1 MQKKIIASLLVSPM
15 AFNAMANIAMD
26 PVNNAAW
33 TATGITGT
41 DIFKDGVVTC
51 PVGTGVISQS
61 YKIAAPGKYNITFAN
76 SQNAV
81 FEVFVGGEK
90 VASGE
95 STVSFEVKNQDTKIL
110 LKVSA
115 KDPASTFLFGD
126 ATVEVVFD
134 FKSEKDALIAALGIA
149 PYPTFSENIPVDEA
163 ESLKESYRKLQKEYK
178 TLLAKINAIP
188 DEIGDNDAKLTAYK
202 DYKLYEDPN
211 LIETEILTL
220 LGKFEAEVKKIGEIN
235 DTYDTIKANTVAR
248 DALLA
253 EVTELRQSLKAVTDQ
268 IDADGVSKAVKDKC
282 AEDVKKAED
291 AIAAYK
297 TAIETAYFDLE
308 QKDIKVESQKATIDQ
323 QIADL
328 EAKFNK
334 AVADEAALESLT
346 AKGNELAVAYSQAQM
361 TITGFAGVKDH
372 ENVFAAKQAEW
383 MNKISAENE
392 KGKKAAAVTDPA
404 KAAENEET
412 VQAAIDAINAVV
424 EDAREL
430 VAAQNAAMEAA
441 QKAIVDVETAFKS
454 QTEEFAKYR
463 EWLTIDKEVQEE
475 YDVKVAGINGA
486 IEAAKKT
493 IVDEYGKNDLA
504 EDDYTT
510 KIKEINDLIGV
521 LDDFLAKQ
529 NLVNKVEAQ
538 KALNDLKEHIT
549 ETSKDL
555 GVDILGKFNGKNGT
569 IPSIQEAIN
578 ALTGEYTGSQVE
590 TAIKAAK
597 ENADKLISAFEGAKV
612 AKDDFFKAIERLNT
626 YVGGKTIVPG
636 SEYDKTNGID
646 KTLKEL
652 EGKRTEWESDYQ
664 AAAGMNAQE
673 CYDAAVALKSDI
685 SAYDWRSKID
695 SAFNTFENEATKANY
710 QVAVDKL
717 AAVKDNANAPLA
729 AEAFT
734 EIDKTMAEIKTALD
748 AATAD
753 NVDFSDEKKVDAK
766 VKACADIDANIVKAI
781 ADIDE
786 IADNQKAYSDF
797 KVSLDGVQKEIK
809 ELIEFNENTALSPAK
824 EFFAKAI
831 NGADNKESLQAQ
843 LNDLTETLKGYLA
856 NLTVA
861 DNNESIKAV
870 IDGLKTKIVNMG
882 KDIKD
887 NEVAHDAQLA
897 KSQLA
902 RDLITKNLTTI
913 KDGTNPALVKNW
925 VDDLE
930 ALRDDALLTNDRK
943 VTEAYGKGE
952 CAKSND
958 DIIKEY
964 DRIIAEADRL
974 LAEYNNENDGYA
986 SKVATHN
993 EEIQA
998 TAGWDGT
1005 LANLR
1010 AEYLSAISAYNAY
1023 RGIENPGYKKYL
1035 TEKDVFKSH
1044 AGIYDYNTA
1053 ISKLESDVVTA
1064 VGMANKEKHALTAG
1078 EFDEMATDKAAALL
1092 KNMQNDVAA
1101 MQKGFNDA
1109 GVAYYV
1115 LLNGKAEAAID
1126 EAEAKL
1132 TAAGLTDQIEGILK
1146 EYKDALKKG
1155 QNAYAEAMST
1165 KDEGGKGE
1173 TIGLDM
1179 DGIANDL
1186 DKVMPIDLQ
1195 KCAKDKWDVEYTGA
1209 ESIFTT
1215 LETELAGYENASKDV
1230 KDAQTERLNK
1240 AETDAVTLNGTA
1252 GADKTLIDNL
1262 ADYLTELAGYVT
1274 AAQNAVEAVK
1284 ASNDSNKANEDAY
1297 KEYTGTVIPN
1307 LNSKL
1312 NDLKAFVNALGGTA
1326 KVDVDAVEAA
1336 VKAVADKVDANR
1348 SQLTDK
1354 ETETEIDK
1362 LLKAANTAIDNA
1374 YNSAFA
1380 DEVSYLTNHLLE
1392 QAKVSFN
1399 NAKAADKDGANKVRL
1414 DKINESLD
1422 ETISKVRELPLAPSE
1437 EYTQD
1442 ELDEFR
1448 TLALGYETEICG
1460 YIAELQTMYEPYDGE
1475 TTVDGVLAELD
1486 QAVTDVQKKIDE
1498 AKVAISG
1505 YEQKVQEEFGPQVE
1519 ALQSELTGIQTEYK
1533 AAGSTVIAQQENYEK
1548 RIKEVNDKLAGLEN
1562 DAAAKQVVAKQHAV
1576 SDTRYGELETEYDD
1590 YVSRLEVLNSLLG
1603 EYELD
1608 EANFGVS
1615 EIQDYLDGALEDL
1628 EAKKAEFAL
1637 DADSKLL
1644 NGQNIDYLLDL
1655 NTLKAKKRHALDL
1668 QDVADDNLTKLG
1680 EALAGNIVPD
1690 VREEIANGLADL
1702 RGSYNTLNGNITDFI
1717 PSDYAGEATEEGVA
1731 ILDGYIQQSETIAA
1745 GALALIDKAEEGR
1758 YYPGDLN
1765 GTDGRV
1771 DIGDIQTLISMI
1783 GEGVTYEDLYNE
1795 DPARACAA
1803 DVTGDKILTVA
1814 DVTALIDLALNG
1826 NSGRTFAMVRGTVQS
1841 ESSINAMLVS
1851 EANGVRTYAV
1861 NLTNYE
1867 AFVAGQFD
1875 LKVESDAEIVS
1886 VYAGD
1891 RLASHELSTF
1901 DNAGQTRVIIA
1912 SMENSQISGNEGTTV
1927 FVEVKGRSGV
1937 GVENVIFA
1945 DENSQAYALG
1955 DKAPETSGIDNIYNS
1970 AKAVKEAIYDAAGR
1984 AMKSVRRGLNI
1995 IRHSDGSVTK
2005 EIRK

>member
-1 MQKKIIASLLVSPM
+1 MVSPM

-61 YKIAAPGKYNITFAN
+61 YNILAPGKYNITFAN

-95 STVSFEVKNQDTKIL
+95 STVSFEVKNQDKEIV

-134 FKSEKDALIAALGIA
+134 FGSEKIALRDAVDTANKYLALDKNNTSDKAVALRKSLTDLQKKVVDLRAEIDALPGEDG
-149 PYPTFSENIPVDEA
+149 ENQ
-163 ESLKESYRKLQKEYK
+163 KKLDAY
-178 TLLAKINAIP
+178 T
-188 DEIGDNDAKLTAYK
+188 DNR
-202 DYKLYEDPN
+202 LYEDPN
-211 LIETEILTL
+211 PIEVRISNLATEFDTLIEE
-220 LGKFEAEVKKIGEIN
+220 
-235 DTYDTIKANTVAR
+235 IKAENDRYNTEQTNTTAR

-253 EVTELRQSLKAVTDQ
+253 EVTELEAELKAVTDQ
-268 IDADGVSKAVKDKC
+268 IDADGVSKDVKAECQQARGAVENAITNYETEIKTAY
-282 AEDVKKAED
+282 AEDKLDQE
-291 AIAAYK
+291 I
-297 TAIETAYFDLE
+297 IEF
-308 QKDIKVESQKATIDQ
+308 ESQKADIEQ
-323 QIADL
+323 QIAEL
-328 EAKFNK
+328 EVLFKK
-334 AVADEAALESLT
+334 ATADEAALESLT

-361 TITGFAGVKDH
+361 TITGFAGVKDYQ
-372 ENVFAAKQAEW
+372 NVFAAKQAEW
-383 MNKISAENE
+383 MNAISAENE
-392 KGKKAAAVTDPA
+392 KGKKAAADTDPA

-424 EDAREL
+424 EAAREL

-454 QTEEFAKYR
+454 QTEEFDKNI
-463 EWLTIDKEVQEE
+463 EGLTIDVEVQNEYEE
-475 YDVKVAGINGA
+475 KVAAINNA
-486 IEAAKKT
+486 IDAAKET
-493 IVDEYGKNDLA
+493 IADEYGKNDLA
-504 EDDYTT
+504 SDDYTT
-510 KIKEINDLIGV
+510 QLDEINNLIGD

-529 NLVNKVEAQ
+529 NLVNKAEAQ
-538 KALNDLKEHIT
+538 KALNDLKEYIT

-555 GVDILGKFNGKNGT
+555 DVEILDKFNGTNGT

-590 TAIKAAK
+590 TAINAAK
-597 ENADKLISAFEGAKV
+597 ENADKLISAFKGAKE

-626 YVGGKTIVPG
+626 YVGGKKFVSG
-636 SEYDKTNGID
+636 SEYDKTNGIN
-646 KTLKEL
+646 KTLEEL
-652 EGKRTEWESDYQ
+652 KGKRDEWNAAYKE
-664 AAAGMNAQE
+664 AAGMNAQE

-695 SAFNTFENEATKANY
+695 SAFNTFENEATAANY

-717 AAVKDNANAPLA
+717 AVVKANADAKLA
-729 AEAFT
+729 PEAFT
-734 EIDKTMAEIKTALD
+734 EIDETMAEIKTALD

-753 NVDFSDEKKVDAK
+753 NVDFSDEEKVAAK
-766 VKACADIDANIVKAI
+766 VEACNDIDTKIVNAI
-781 ADIDE
+781 AAIE
-786 IADNQKAYSDF
+786 KIADNQKAYSDF
-797 KVSLDGVQKEIK
+797 KVSLDEVQEEID
-809 ELIEFNENTALSPAK
+809 ELIKYNENTALSPAK
-824 EFFAKAI
+824 EFFATAI
-831 NGADNKESLQAQ
+831 NGADDEESLQAQ
-843 LNDLTETLKGYLA
+843 LNDLTNKLKEHLA
-856 NLTVA
+856 NLSVVE
-861 DNNESIKAV
+861 NKESIKAD
-870 IDGLKTKIVNMG
+870 IDGLKTKIVNMEG
-882 KDIKD
+882 AIEANERAHKD
-887 NEVAHDAQLA
+887 QLA
-897 KSQLA
+897 KSQSA
-902 RDLITKNLTTI
+902 RDVITKNLTTI
-913 KDGTNPALVKNW
+913 KDGTDPALVEVW
-925 VDDLE
+925 VDALE
-930 ALRDDALLTNDRK
+930 ALRDDALLANDRK
-943 VTEAYGKGE
+943 VTEAYGNGE
-952 CAKSND
+952 CATSND

-974 LAEYNNENDGYA
+974 FAEYNDENDGYA
-986 SKVATHN
+986 FKVANHN
-993 EEIQA
+993 KDIQA
-998 TAGWDGT
+998 NAGWVGT

-1035 TEKDVFKSH
+1035 TEYDVFKSH

-1053 ISKLESDVVTA
+1053 ISKLESDVATA
-1064 VGMANKEKHALTAG
+1064 VRTANEEKHALTAG

-1092 KNMQNDVAA
+1092 KNMQNDVAD

-1109 GVAYYV
+1109 GVAYYT
-1115 LLNGKAEAAID
+1115 LLHGKAQAAID

-1132 TAAGLTDQIEGILK
+1132 TAAGLTDQIEDILK
-1146 EYKDALKKG
+1146 EYKKSLKNG
-1155 QNAYAEAMST
+1155 QDAYAIAMST
-1165 KDEGGKGE
+1165 EDGGGKGE

-1179 DGIANDL
+1179 DGIANEL

-1230 KDAQTERLNK
+1230 KDAQTELFNK
-1240 AETDAVTLNGTA
+1240 AKTDAVTLNGTA

-1262 ADYLTELAGYVT
+1262 ADYLTELAGYV
-1274 AAQNAVEAVK
+1274 AEAKNAVAAVK
-1284 ASNDSNKANEDAY
+1284 ASNDGNKANQDAY
-1297 KEYTGTVIPN
+1297 DKYTGTDIPE

-1312 NDLKAFVNALGGTA
+1312 DALKAFVNALGGTA

-1336 VKAVADKVDANR
+1336 VKAVAKAVDANR

-1354 ETETEIDK
+1354 ETETEIGK

-1399 NAKAADKDGANKVRL
+1399 NAKAADEDGANQARL
-1414 DKINESLD
+1414 DEINKSLN

-1437 EYTQD
+1437 EYTQED
-1442 ELDEFR
+1442 LDKFREF
-1448 TLALGYETEICG
+1448 ALGYETEICG
-1460 YIAELQTMYEPYDGE
+1460 YIAELQTMYETYDGE

-1486 QAVTDVQKKIDE
+1486 QAVDE
-1498 AKVAISG
+1498 AKEKIDAATKAISG
-1505 YEQKVQEEFGPQVE
+1505 YEQEVQEEFGPQVE

-1548 RIKEVNDKLAGLEN
+1548 RIKEVNDKLAGFEK
-1562 DAAAKQVVAKQHAV
+1562 DAADKQVVAEQHAV
-1576 SDTRYGELETEYDD
+1576 SDTRYGELKAEYDG
-1590 YVSRLEVLNSLLG
+1590 YVSRLETLNSLLG

-1608 EANFGVS
+1608 GANFGVN
-1615 EIQDYLDGALEDL
+1615 EIQKYLDGALEDL
-1628 EAKKAEFAL
+1628 EAKKADFAL
-1637 DADSKLL
+1637 DADSELL
-1644 NGQNIDYLLDL
+1644 NGLNIDYLLDL

-1690 VREEIANGLADL
+1690 VREEIATGLADL
-1702 RGSYNTLNGNITDFI
+1702 RGSYNTLNGNITGFI
-1717 PSDYAGEATEEGVA
+1717 PSDYTGEATEEGVA
-1731 ILDGYIQQSETIAA
+1731 ILDGYIQQSEKIAA
-1745 GALALIDKAEEGR
+1745 EALALIDKAEEGR

-1771 DIGDIQTLISMI
+1771 DIGDVQTLIFMI
-1783 GEGVTYEDLYNE
+1783 GQGVTYEDLYSE

-1803 DVTGDKILTVA
+1803 DVTGDKNLTIA
-1814 DVTALIDLALNG
+1814 DVTALIDLVLKG
-1826 NSGRTFAMVRGTVQS
+1826 NSGRTFAMVRGAVQS

-1875 LKVESDAEIVS
+1875 LKVESGAEIVS

-1945 DENSQAYALG
+1945 DGNSQAYALG
-1955 DKAPETSGIDNIYNS
+1955 DKNPETSGIDNIYNS